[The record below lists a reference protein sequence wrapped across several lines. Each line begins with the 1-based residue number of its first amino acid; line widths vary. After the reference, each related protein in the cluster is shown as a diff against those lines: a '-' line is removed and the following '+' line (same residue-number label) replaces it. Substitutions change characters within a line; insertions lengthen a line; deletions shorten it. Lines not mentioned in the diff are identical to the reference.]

1 MRLWH
6 IDLIPYLPKSQLI
19 AQWRELNSI
28 YRKQDNHILINY
40 VYNYDKKYLLYYS
53 NRVLFEMQRRGIKV
67 KSFENYFD
75 YFLGVGYSE
84 SEQPLRFIEHNDEYL
99 LCNYYNLLEKYRRGQ
114 KDFSQ
119 EEFKRLTDFVNGKE
133 NRGVDA
139 LSAIHDL
146 CIDYD
151 GFNTV
156 DGLKSLIDDIEAIV
170 KENLEGKD
178 RKQR

>member
-28 YRKQDNHILINY
+28 YKKQDNHILINY
-40 VYNYDKKYLLYYS
+40 IYNYGKEYLLYYS
-53 NRVLFEMQRRGIKV
+53 NRVLFEMERRGIKV

-75 YFLGVGYSE
+75 YFSGVGYSE
-84 SEQPLRFIEHNDEYL
+84 SEQPLRFTEHDDEYL

-114 KDFSQ
+114 KDFSK
-119 EEFKRLTDFVNGKE
+119 EEFDNITDFVNGKE
-133 NRGVDA
+133 NKGVDA
-139 LSAIHDL
+139 LSTIHDL

-156 DGLKSLIDDIEAIV
+156 DGLKSLIDDIDAIV

>member
-28 YRKQDNHILINY
+28 YKKQDNHILINY
-40 VYNYDKKYLLYYS
+40 IYNYDKAYLLIYS
-53 NRVLFEMQRRGIKV
+53 NCVLLEMEKRCFRV
-67 KSFENYFD
+67 KSLENFFEYFAD
-75 YFLGVGYSE
+75 VHELKLSFPY
-84 SEQPLRFIEHNDEYL
+84 RFAEHDDEYL

-114 KDFSQ
+114 KDFSE
-119 EEFKRLTDFVNGKE
+119 EEFKRLTDFVNKKR
-133 NRGVDA
+133 NKSIDA
-139 LSAIHDL
+139 VQLIHDL

-156 DGLKSLIDDIEAIV
+156 DGLKSLIDDVRAITEETL
-170 KENLEGKD
+170 K
-178 RKQR
+178 